1 MLGSVFM
8 NSKGNS
14 DLTNHKKKAKSMMPV
29 MMTMVVI
36 MGFIVGVASFS
47 FVYKYMMSDSEGEI
61 NTERFSANDIAGQ
74 AMANLM
80 GSDIDA
86 VVKSVDLNAGT
97 VTFLN
102 LKNETTNVLSVTENS
117 IMPQNTT
124 LENIT
129 TGDIYTYVFN
139 KDKELSELK
148 ECKNAWE
155 FADYGIT
162 INKTAQLIKFTGEAK
177 EHADRTYKYVD
188 GITTAKRYNEVIPFE
203 QLSPLDLVRVRGYDN
218 GRINKIYSID
228 VQKGHGQLQLRNL
241 NSISYPTIYVD
252 NKKQTVNKSN
262 PNIYLAEGT
271 YTVKVTGSNCDD
283 IVKEVNIN
291 SKEPYILDLAKAM
304 VKSGVLNIT
313 ANVTG
318 YKLYI
323 NDKEYSATE
332 SNLLEYGTYTIKAV
346 KEGYQDF
353 TAQVTI
359 DADENS
365 FNINMVKNQQTASV
379 TINAVPS
386 EADIYINN
394 NLEGK
399 GTVTKTLPLG
409 SYIAVA
415 KMAGYA
421 DMTKQ
426 INLTVDG
433 QQVSADFVL
442 TAN

>member
-1 MLGSVFM
+1 M
-8 NSKGNS
+8 NSKSSS

-29 MMTMVVI
+29 MMVIVII
-36 MGFIVGVASFS
+36 MGLVVGIGSFS

-86 VVKSVDLNAGT
+86 VVKSVDASAGT
-97 VTFLN
+97 ITFLN
-102 LKNETTNVLSVTENS
+102 LKNETTNALSVTENS
-117 IMPQNTT
+117 IMPQNVS

-129 TGDIYTYVFN
+129 AGDIYTYVFN

-177 EHADRTYKYVD
+177 EHADRTYKYVE
-188 GITTAKRYNEVIPFE
+188 GITTAKRYNEIIPFE
-203 QLSPLDLVRVRGYDN
+203 QLSPLDLVKVRGYDN
-218 GRINKIYSID
+218 GKINKIYSIE

-241 NSISYPTIYVD
+241 NSISYPVVYV
-252 NKKQTVNKSN
+252 NNEKKTVNKSN

-271 YTVKVTGSNCDD
+271 YNVKVTGSNCDD

-291 SKEPYILDLAKAM
+291 PKEPYILDLAKAM

-313 ANVTG
+313 ANVTDF
-318 YKLYI
+318 KLYL

-332 SNLLEYGTYTIKAV
+332 SNLLEYGTYNIKAT
-346 KEGYQDF
+346 KEGYQDY
-353 TAQVTI
+353 TGQVTI

-365 FNINMVKNQQTASV
+365 FNINMVKAQQTASV
-379 TINAVPS
+379 TLNAVP
-386 EADIYINN
+386 ADAVIYINN
-394 NLEGK
+394 NAEGK

-409 SYIAVA
+409 SYLVSA
-415 KMAGYA
+415 KLEGYA

-426 INLTVDG
+426 INLSVDG